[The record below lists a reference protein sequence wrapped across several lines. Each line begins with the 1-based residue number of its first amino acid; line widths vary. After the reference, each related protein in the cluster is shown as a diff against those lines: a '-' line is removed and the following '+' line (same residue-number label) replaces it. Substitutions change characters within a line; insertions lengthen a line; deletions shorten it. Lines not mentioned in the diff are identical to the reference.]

1 MTVTVKH
8 KFVSSIAD
16 GTDTSLVRPSNWNDT
31 HDLAGL
37 GTMAEQNANA
47 VAITGG
53 TISNVTFTSDTVS
66 NNLAFT
72 PTSAP
77 SYLEGD
83 LWYDSTAKAL
93 AYYNDSSTVTVHLGQ
108 DLIIKVINNTGS
120 TIANGSPVYVTGTSS
135 GQTYPNIALAKA
147 DVAATSSVLGLT
159 NGAIPNGSIGYVT
172 AQGGIDGVNTGSFTV
187 GQILYL
193 SPYSAGQL
201 MNTVPPTGITVQVG
215 IVTYVNSSTGK
226 IYVKQTIPLSL
237 VSTFSAGTTGFT
249 PSTATSGAITLGG
262 TLVIANGGTNGTVSP
277 TAGTVAYGDG
287 TKYNFTSTGISGQVL
302 LSQGSSAPIWS
313 DASGIRG
320 LGTMA
325 LQNANAVSITG
336 GTIDGTDIG
345 QTTPA
350 KIKGTS
356 VEATGSF
363 TGDGSGLTGTAPNL
377 TSGNATAAQQLRTL
391 ASNGTGVSIP
401 AGKAV
406 YLFKNG
412 TSLQIKLAD
421 ATTYDTSQVVGVT
434 ATVIPTSGTGYV
446 TMHGYISGLDTSAY
460 QYGQILYLS
469 GTTPGDLSATE
480 PVSPLY
486 AVHICYVMTVSA
498 TTGTIFVNPIN
509 HSVNDDY
516 FIGLLKIAHG
526 GTNSTAIPTAGAVAY
541 GDGTKYVFNSAG
553 TSGQVL
559 TSNGSGAPTW
569 TTLSGIGVT
578 SFSAG
583 TTGFTPSTATT
594 GAITLAGTLGTANGG
609 TNNTATPTAG
619 TVAYG
624 DGSKITYTAAG
635 TTGQALLSNGSSAP
649 TWGTPAGSLT
659 ISDDVA
665 TNSTFYPTFTSAT
678 SGTITAEK
686 VSSTRFSY
694 NPSTGSITTYGDAF
708 FNGMRVGHGAA
719 NVTSNSVVGQDSLGV
734 ASGGANNTAM
744 GYQSLKS
751 VTSGSNL
758 TAFGYQAG
766 YSATTADEFN
776 VFGYQAGYS
785 NTDGHGLT
793 AFGYQAGY
801 SNVSGW
807 YNSYLGSHSGRV
819 LVGQY
824 NTAVGGRSLYYQTTG
839 DYNTFVG
846 ADIGLNKTGGSNNA
860 AMGYGALYN
869 NGSGSGSIAIGY
881 YAGYYETG
889 SNAFYV
895 NNQDRTNTAGDK
907 ASSLLYG
914 TFNATASSQTLKIN
928 GVVTASYALTAL
940 GGIAGGTF

>member
-1 MTVTVKH
+1 MSITVKH
-8 KFVSSIAD
+8 KFVSSIPD
-16 GTDTSLVRPSNWNDT
+16 STDTSLVRPTNWNDT
-31 HDLAGL
+31 HDLTGF

-53 TISNVTFTSDTVS
+53 SINGTTIGATTASTGAFTYISTSSFTSTTPTLSFDASNSPVAMGATVS
-66 NNLAFT
+66 G
-72 PTSAP
+72 
-77 SYLEGD
+77 SYLQTVLQNKSGTAGASTNYVLSNDLGTDSTYYGEFGMNSSVYSSGTPADFFSLNNGIYFSGHDGD
-83 LWYDSTAKAL
+83 LT
-93 AYYNDSSTVTVHLGQ
+93 
-108 DLIIKVINNTGS
+108 IGS
-120 TIANGSPVYVTGTSS
+120 GNGFK
-135 GQTYPNIALAKA
+135 TYFAW
-147 DVAATSSVLGLT
+147 
-159 NGAIPNGSIGYVT
+159 
-172 AQGGIDGVNTGSFTV
+172 
-187 GQILYL
+187 
-193 SPYSAGQL
+193 
-201 MNTVPPTGITVQVG
+201 
-215 IVTYVNSSTGK
+215 
-226 IYVKQTIPLSL
+226 
-237 VSTFSAGTTGFT
+237 GTTGNK
-249 PSTATSGAITLGG
+249 AHVINASGAIGLNTNITG
-262 TLVIANGGTNGTVSP
+262 TTNFGTT
-277 TAGTVAYGDG
+277 
-287 TKYNFTSTGISGQVL
+287 GQVL
-302 LSQGSSAPIWS
+302 LSQGSSASPIWAG
-313 DASGIRG
+313 ASSIAG

-325 LQNANAVSITG
+325 FQNANSVAITG

-363 TGDGSGLTGTAPNL
+363 TGDASGLTGTAPNL
-377 TSGNATAAQQLRTL
+377 TAGNATAAQQLRTL
-391 ASNGTGVSIP
+391 GSNGTGVSIP

-406 YLFKNG
+406 YLYKNG

-526 GTNSTAIPTAGAVAY
+526 GTNSTATPTAGSIAY

-559 TSNGSGAPTW
+559 ISNGSSAPTW

-594 GAITLAGTLGTANGG
+594 GAVTLAGTLGTANGG

-659 ISDDVA
+659 I
-665 TNSTFYPTFTSAT
+665 TNDSTNNTNYNLALTTAS
-678 SGTITAEK
+678 SGTITGQY
-686 VSSTRFSY
+686 VDNTNFTF
-694 NPSTGSITTYGDAF
+694 NPSTAQLTLGASTNNASIINKNNGNLSFGNNGTVKLKMDTYGNLDQTIPSS
-708 FNGMRVGHGAA
+708 NIHGAISEVYYRFVNSSGTSLVNFNAYDGTFIGGPA
-719 NVTSNSVVGQDSLGV
+719 N
-734 ASGGANNTAM
+734 SGYFEIN
-744 GYQSLKS
+744 
-751 VTSGSNL
+751 
-758 TAFGYQAG
+758 
-766 YSATTADEFN
+766 
-776 VFGYQAGYS
+776 
-785 NTDGHGLT
+785 
-793 AFGYQAGY
+793 
-801 SNVSGW
+801 
-807 YNSYLGSHSGRV
+807 
-819 LVGQY
+819 
-824 NTAVGGRSLYYQTTG
+824 
-839 DYNTFVG
+839 
-846 ADIGLNKTGGSNNA
+846 I
-860 AMGYGALYN
+860 N
-869 NGSGSGSIAIGY
+869 NGSNDQANYLAMNYNGAFGFNGSYG
-881 YAGYYETG
+881 
-889 SNAFYV
+889 
-895 NNQDRTNTAGDK
+895 TAGQVLT
-907 ASSLLYG
+907 SNG
-914 TFNATASSQTLKIN
+914 TGGVATWNNIS
-928 GVVTASYALTAL
+928 
-940 GGIAGGTF
+940 GGTF

>member
-1 MTVTVKH
+1 MTITVKH
-8 KFVSSIAD
+8 KFVSAIAD
-16 GTDTSLVRPSNWNDT
+16 STDTSLVRPTNWNDT
-31 HDLAGL
+31 HDIVGL

-77 SYLEGD
+77 SYVEGD

-93 AYYNDSSTVTVHLGQ
+93 AYYNDSSAVTVHIGQ

-120 TIANGSPVYVTGTSS
+120 TIANGSPVYITGTSS

-147 DVAATSSVLGLT
+147 DVAATSSVIGLT

-262 TLVIANGGTNGTVSP
+262 TLVIANGGTNGTVAP

-325 LQNANAVSITG
+325 LQNANAVAITG

-377 TSGNATAAQQLRTL
+377 TAGNATAAQQLRTL

-406 YLFKNG
+406 YLYKNG

-421 ATTYDTSQVVGVT
+421 ASTYDTSQVVGVT
-434 ATVIPTSGTGYV
+434 ATVIPTSGTGWV
-446 TMHGYISGLDTSAY
+446 TMHGFISGLDTSAY

-486 AVHICYVMTVSA
+486 AVHIAYVMTVSA

-526 GTNSTAIPTAGAVAY
+526 GTNSTATPTAGAIAY

-559 TSNGSGAPTW
+559 TSNGSSAPTW

-594 GAITLAGTLGTANGG
+594 GAVTLAGILGIANGG
-609 TNNTATPTAG
+609 TNSSATATAGGVGYGTGTAH
-619 TVAYG
+619 AY
-624 DGSKITYTAAG
+624 TTAG

-659 ISDDVA
+659 IADDTA
-665 TNSTFYPTFTSAT
+665 TASVFYPTFTSAT
-678 SGTITAEK
+678 SGTITGEK
-686 VSSTRFSY
+686 VSSTNLQY
-694 NPSTGSITTYGDAF
+694 TPSTGYLYSTKMQSTGYYLT
-708 FNGMRVGHGAA
+708 GMTSGGGALYYNSAA
-719 NVTSNSVVGQDSLGV
+719 NRVTLANYN
-734 ASGGANNTAM
+734 ASGILVFEVNGGSYTAQFNADGTIQFNNIYAT
-744 GYQSLKS
+744 S
-751 VTSGSNL
+751 VTTAPKVVCMDSSGII
-758 TAFGYQAG
+758 G
-766 YSATTADEFN
+766 YSTTADFT
-776 VFGYQAGYS
+776 GA
-785 NTDGHGLT
+785 TIT
-793 AFGYQAGY
+793 A
-801 SNVSGW
+801 
-807 YNSYLGSHSGRV
+807 
-819 LVGQY
+819 
-824 NTAVGGRSLYYQTTG
+824 TK
-839 DYNTFVG
+839 FVG
-846 ADIGLNKTGGSNNA
+846 VS
-860 AMGYGALYN
+860 
-869 NGSGSGSIAIGY
+869 
-881 YAGYYETG
+881 
-889 SNAFYV
+889 
-895 NNQDRTNTAGDK
+895 
-907 ASSLLYG
+907 
-914 TFNATASSQTLKIN
+914 
-928 GVVTASYALTAL
+928 
-940 GGIAGGTF
+940 GGTF

>member
-1 MTVTVKH
+1 MSITVKH
-8 KFVSSIAD
+8 KFVSSIPD
-16 GTDTSLVRPSNWNDT
+16 STDTSLVRPTNWNDT
-31 HDLAGL
+31 HDIVGL

-77 SYLEGD
+77 SYVEGD

-93 AYYNDSSTVTVHLGQ
+93 AYYNDSSAVTVHIGQ

-147 DVAATSSVLGLT
+147 DVAATSSVIGLT

-262 TLVIANGGTNGTVSP
+262 TLVIANGGTNGTVAP

-325 LQNANAVSITG
+325 LQNANAVAITG

-377 TSGNATAAQQLRTL
+377 TAGNATAAQQLRTL

-406 YLFKNG
+406 YLYKNG
-412 TSLQIKLAD
+412 PSLQIKLAD
-421 ATTYDTSQVVGVT
+421 ASTYDTSQVVGVT
-434 ATVIPTSGTGYV
+434 ATVIPTSGTGWV
-446 TMHGYISGLDTSAY
+446 TMHGFISGLDTSAY

-486 AVHICYVMTVSA
+486 AVHIAYVMTVSA

-526 GTNSTAIPTAGAVAY
+526 GTNSTATPTAGAIAY

-559 TSNGSGAPTW
+559 TSNGSSAPTW

-594 GAITLAGTLGTANGG
+594 GAVTLAGILGIANGG
-609 TNNTATPTAG
+609 TNSSATATAGGVGYGTGTAH
-619 TVAYG
+619 AY
-624 DGSKITYTAAG
+624 TTAG

-659 ISDDVA
+659 IADDTA
-665 TNSTFYPTFTSAT
+665 TASVFYPTFTSAT
-678 SGTITAEK
+678 SGTITGEK
-686 VSSTRFSY
+686 VSSTNLQY
-694 NPSTGSITTYGDAF
+694 TPSTGYLYSTKMQSTGYYLT
-708 FNGMRVGHGAA
+708 GMTSGGGALYYNSAA
-719 NVTSNSVVGQDSLGV
+719 NRVTLANYN
-734 ASGGANNTAM
+734 ASGILVFEVNGGSYTAQFNADGTIQFNNIYAT
-744 GYQSLKS
+744 S
-751 VTSGSNL
+751 VTTAPKVVCMDSSGII
-758 TAFGYQAG
+758 G
-766 YSATTADEFN
+766 YSTTADFT
-776 VFGYQAGYS
+776 GA
-785 NTDGHGLT
+785 TIT
-793 AFGYQAGY
+793 A
-801 SNVSGW
+801 
-807 YNSYLGSHSGRV
+807 
-819 LVGQY
+819 
-824 NTAVGGRSLYYQTTG
+824 TK
-839 DYNTFVG
+839 FVG
-846 ADIGLNKTGGSNNA
+846 VS
-860 AMGYGALYN
+860 
-869 NGSGSGSIAIGY
+869 
-881 YAGYYETG
+881 
-889 SNAFYV
+889 
-895 NNQDRTNTAGDK
+895 
-907 ASSLLYG
+907 
-914 TFNATASSQTLKIN
+914 
-928 GVVTASYALTAL
+928 
-940 GGIAGGTF
+940 GGTF